1 MEKESKAKELNA
13 ATETEGA
20 QGNGSCEDN
29 PDSLTYK
36 SLYLDSQNKI
46 EALTSENRELALRL
60 EIVRGKLAAYE
71 KINRSL
77 GIMNPRMEKAV
88 EAFTCYFLGG
98 DGSDAGSSARSGA
111 GLENQI
117 LKLMSRK

>member
-36 SLYLDSQNKI
+36 SLYLDSQNK
-46 EALTSENRELALRL
+46 
-60 EIVRGKLAAYE
+60 YE